1 VNILSR
7 SPSFTKLGFWKF
19 LLYKLA
25 QLKICQI
32 LKKFYKKGSIMRKAL
47 KIRALRRIFTHT
59 EHSFGSQRGNTAIG
73 TEAKQYHRINKYEEV
88 HSMFK

>member
-1 VNILSR
+1 
-7 SPSFTKLGFWKF
+7 
-19 LLYKLA
+19 
-25 QLKICQI
+25 
-32 LKKFYKKGSIMRKAL
+32 MRKAL

-88 HSMFK
+88 FNVQMIVP